1 MDDRLILALD
11 QGTTGSTALLVT
23 AELQVLARANVEFPQ
38 IYPKPG
44 WVEHDPAAI
53 WHSVEQS
60 IKNVLEEVP
69 DATQRIAAI
78 GITNQRETTVIWD
91 RQSGQPIHNAIV
103 WQCRRTADRTS
114 ELKDAGLEPLFKE
127 RTGLVLDPY
136 FSGTKIAWQ
145 LDHVDGARARAE
157 RGELAFGT
165 IDTFL
170 VWKLTAGARHVTDAS
185 NASRTLLFNI
195 HDGCWDDEL
204 AEHLTVPAAVLP
216 EVVSCSEYYG
226 QTHNVVGL
234 PDGIPVCGMAG
245 DQQAALFGQACF
257 EPGDTKC
264 TYGTGAF
271 LLQNTGQEP
280 ISSDFGL
287 LTTVAWKLGNTT
299 TYALEGSVFIAGAAV
314 QWLRD
319 GLQLFETA
327 PDIEDLAASVSSSDG
342 VVVVPAFVGLG
353 APYWDSEARGAVL
366 GVTRGTTRA
375 HLARATLDGIALSCL
390 DLVSAMAR
398 DSGCTLPALRV
409 DGGAANNNLL
419 MQIQSDLLGTDVIRP
434 RQLETTALGAACL
447 AGLSVGIFEGLD
459 DIRSRWQ
466 TERTFQPAADCSYV
480 EPLKNRWQRS
490 VEAVRSLGRLS

>member
-23 AELQVLARANVEFPQ
+23 TELEVLARANVEFPQ

-44 WVEHDPAAI
+44 WVEHNPDAI
-53 WHSVEQS
+53 WESVQQS
-60 IKNVLEEVP
+60 IANVLVKVP
-69 DATQRIAAI
+69 DAKHRIAAI
-78 GITNQRETTVIWD
+78 GITNQRETTVVWD

-103 WQCRRTADRTS
+103 WQCRRTAERTAA
-114 ELKDAGLEPLFKE
+114 LRAKGLGPVFKE

-157 RGELAFGT
+157 RGELVFGT

-170 VWKLTAGARHVTDAS
+170 VWKLTAGARLVTDAS
-185 NASRTLLFNI
+185 NASRTLLYNI
-195 HDGCWDDEL
+195 HEGCWDEEL
-204 AEHLTVPAAVLP
+204 ANHLSVPTSVLP

-226 QTHNVVGL
+226 ETHNMAVL

-245 DQQAALFGQACF
+245 DQQSALFGQACF
-257 EPGDTKC
+257 EPGDAKC

-271 LLQNTGQEP
+271 LLQNTGEEAVT
-280 ISSDFGL
+280 SNFGL
-287 LTTVAWKLGNTT
+287 LTTVAWKLGDTT

-319 GLQLFETA
+319 GLQLIQSA
-327 PDIEDLAASVSSSDG
+327 PEIEALASSVSSSDG

-375 HLARATLDGIALSCL
+375 HVARATLDGIALSCA
-390 DLVSAMAR
+390 DLAVAMAQ
-398 DSGCTLPALRV
+398 DSGRTLPALRV
-409 DGGAANNNLL
+409 DGGAAENNLL
-419 MQIQSDLLGTDVIRP
+419 MQTQSDLLGTEVIRP

-447 AGLSVGIFEGLD
+447 AGLSVGIFEGLE

-466 TERTFQPAADCSYV
+466 TEQTFQPAADCTYV
-480 EPLKNRWQRS
+480 EPLKDRWKRS
-490 VEAVRSLGRLS
+490 VEAVRSLGC